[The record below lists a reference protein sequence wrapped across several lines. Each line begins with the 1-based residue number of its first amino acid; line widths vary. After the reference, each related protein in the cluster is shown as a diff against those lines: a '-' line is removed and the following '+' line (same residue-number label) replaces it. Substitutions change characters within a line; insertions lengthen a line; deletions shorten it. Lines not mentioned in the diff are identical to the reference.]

1 MTKKNQKPSKR
12 RRYIPTIPTRYCPRC
27 EKPLVLK
34 PPTVY
39 NIYNCTTCETL
50 LFESETDERP
60 GQTKL
65 QGSKVILVIHSQTS

>member
-1 MTKKNQKPSKR
+1 MTKKKRKSKP
-12 RRYIPTIPTRYCPRC
+12 IPPPPPTRYCPRC

-39 NIYNCTTCETL
+39 NIYDCTTCETV

-65 QGSKVILVIHSQTS
+65 QGSKVILAIHQATP